1 MPKVKILVV
10 EDDKILAIGLEKK
23 LEDSGFAITGIASSG
38 AEAID
43 SVREIQPDLV
53 LMDIVLKGA
62 MDGIETAK
70 FIISLYDIPIIYLTA
85 YADDE
90 ILERAEK
97 TCPYGYILKPYK
109 DNELIANIKM
119 AIYKH
124 NLNKEEVV
132 DFEDVYRDVTQFIE
146 EKEDSFR
153 EGIID
158 ESISGPFNIDIGLE
172 NIYISIDRNNKNS
185 YKAFYKLLSDIIA
198 RYVRSEEN
206 KVIVYPRGDEL
217 CLEFAKT
224 EIDS

>member
-10 EDDKILAIGLEKK
+10 EDDKILAMGLEKK
-23 LEDSGFAITGIASSG
+23 LKDSGFAITGIASSG

-43 SVREIQPDLV
+43 SVKEIQPDLV

-158 ESISGPFNIDIGLE
+158 ESISGPFNIDIGLK

-198 RYVRSEEN
+198 RYVMYEEN

>member
-23 LEDSGFAITGIASSG
+23 LEDSGFTITGIASSG